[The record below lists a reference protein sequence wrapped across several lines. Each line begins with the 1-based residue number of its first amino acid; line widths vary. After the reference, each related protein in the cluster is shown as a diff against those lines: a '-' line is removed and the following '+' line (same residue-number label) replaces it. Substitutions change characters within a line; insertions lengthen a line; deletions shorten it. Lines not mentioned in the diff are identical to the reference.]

1 MGTCKRRSLSS
12 ASKAQSFGP
21 SSLSSAGDAIFNPRK
36 WFSSDPPL
44 PTSKLLSTET
54 TTKSC
59 CTSRFRSLTVLFY
72 RLDAVKKSVERIK
85 APSLN
90 SVWSAP
96 GRWNPTKWRGLATS
110 ATKTFRFVDIDG
122 NPIKKQ
128 FRYVAKERK

>member
-1 MGTCKRRSLSS
+1 MVLFGS
-12 ASKAQSFGP
+12 AATDFKVVEYRN
-21 SSLSSAGDAIFNPRK
+21 DYK
-36 WFSSDPPL
+36 
-44 PTSKLLSTET
+44 KLLYISFSEPY
-54 TTKSC
+54 C
-59 CTSRFRSLTVLFY
+59 ALLD